1 MKKYFREEE
10 LAYFLQFII
19 PNTVMK
25 SLVIL
30 LISSTILFACN
41 NGSDSHEAHTD
52 TSMTADTTHMG
63 GMDTDPNSMMGM
75 MNLNMQQI
83 KSIVSTGHPD
93 HDFAAVMKLHHQGA
107 VQMSEMELAQ
117 GQDSTMKEMAR
128 KSMEEQN
135 KEIAILDKYL
145 SGHGDHK
152 GGDTLHRRLIEIMNS
167 SPMNMDHS
175 GTIDRQFATM
185 MIPHHQQA
193 IDMSKAYLNSNPQ
206 VQELKSLANK
216 IIEDQEKEIKEL
228 QGWLAKNQ

>member
-1 MKKYFREEE
+1 MK
-10 LAYFLQFII
+10 LPL
-19 PNTVMK
+19 
-25 SLVIL
+25 IL
-30 LISSTILFACN
+30 ILSSAILFACN
-41 NGSDSHEAHTD
+41 NNSDSHKAHSD
-52 TSMTADTTHMG
+52 ASINSDSSMST
-63 GMDTDPNSMMGM
+63 MDTDTNSLMGM

-83 KSIVSTGHPD
+83 KSTVSTGHPD

-107 VQMSEMELAQ
+107 IQMSELELAQ

-152 GGDTLHRRLIEIMNS
+152 GGDTLHRKLIDVINS

-175 GTIDRQFATM
+175 GTIDRQFASM

-193 IDMSKAYLNSNPQ
+193 IDMSKAYLNTNPQ

-216 IIEDQEKEIKEL
+216 IIESQEKEIKEL
-228 QGWLAKNQ
+228 QNWLNKNQ

>member
-1 MKKYFREEE
+1 MKFP
-10 LAYFLQFII
+10 II
-19 PNTVMK
+19 
-25 SLVIL
+25 IL
-30 LISSTILFACN
+30 LSSAILFACN
-41 NGSDSHEAHTD
+41 NNSDSHDAHLDTSHNTD
-52 TSMTADTTHMG
+52 TSMGSME
-63 GMDTDPNSMMGM
+63 TDPNSLMGV

-83 KSIVSTGHPD
+83 KSTVSTGHPD

-107 VQMSEMELAQ
+107 VQMSELELAQ
-117 GQDSTMKEMAR
+117 GLDSTMKEMTR

-152 GGDTLHRRLIEIMNS
+152 GGDTLHRKLIEIMNS
-167 SPMNMDHS
+167 SSMNMDHS

-193 IDMSKAYLNSNPQ
+193 IDMSKAYLNTNPQ

-216 IIEDQEKEIKEL
+216 IIEEQEKEIKEL
-228 QGWLAKNQ
+228 QDWLNKN

>member
-1 MKKYFREEE
+1 MP
-10 LAYFLQFII
+10 L
-19 PNTVMK
+19 
-25 SLVIL
+25 IL
-30 LISSTILFACN
+30 ILSSAILFACN
-41 NGSDSHEAHTD
+41 NNSDSHKAHSD
-52 TSMTADTTHMG
+52 ASINSDSSMST
-63 GMDTDPNSMMGM
+63 MDTDTNSLMGM

-83 KSIVSTGHPD
+83 KSTVSTGHPD

-107 VQMSEMELAQ
+107 IQMSELELAQ

-152 GGDTLHRRLIEIMNS
+152 GGDTLHRKLIDVINS

-175 GTIDRQFATM
+175 GTIDRQFASM

-193 IDMSKAYLNSNPQ
+193 IDMSKAYLNTNPQ

-216 IIEDQEKEIKEL
+216 IIESQEKEIKEL
-228 QGWLAKNQ
+228 QNWLNKNQ

>member
-1 MKKYFREEE
+1 MK
-10 LAYFLQFII
+10 LPL
-19 PNTVMK
+19 
-25 SLVIL
+25 IL
-30 LISSTILFACN
+30 ILSSAILFACN
-41 NGSDSHEAHTD
+41 NNSDSHKAHSD
-52 TSMTADTTHMG
+52 ASINSDSSMST
-63 GMDTDPNSMMGM
+63 MDTDTNSLMGM

-83 KSIVSTGHPD
+83 KSTVSTGHPD

-107 VQMSEMELAQ
+107 IQMSELELAQ
-117 GQDSTMKEMAR
+117 GQDSTTKEMAR

-152 GGDTLHRRLIEIMNS
+152 GGDTLHRKLIDVINS

-175 GTIDRQFATM
+175 GTIDRQFASM

-193 IDMSKAYLNSNPQ
+193 IDMSKAYLNTNPQ

-216 IIEDQEKEIKEL
+216 IIESQEKEIKEL
-228 QGWLAKNQ
+228 QNWLNKNQ

>member
-1 MKKYFREEE
+1 MP
-10 LAYFLQFII
+10 L
-19 PNTVMK
+19 
-25 SLVIL
+25 IL
-30 LISSTILFACN
+30 ILSSAILFACN
-41 NGSDSHEAHTD
+41 NNSDSHKAHSD
-52 TSMTADTTHMG
+52 ASINSDSSMST
-63 GMDTDPNSMMGM
+63 MDTDTNSLMGM

-83 KSIVSTGHPD
+83 KSTVSTGHPD
-93 HDFAAVMKLHHQGA
+93 HDFAAVMKLHQQGA
-107 VQMSEMELAQ
+107 IQMSELELAQ

-152 GGDTLHRRLIEIMNS
+152 GGDTLHRKLIDVINS

-175 GTIDRQFATM
+175 GTIDRQFASM

-193 IDMSKAYLNSNPQ
+193 IDMSKAYLNTNPQ

-216 IIEDQEKEIKEL
+216 IIESQEKEIKEL
-228 QGWLAKNQ
+228 QNWLNKNQ